1 MTEDLLKMGYKV
13 LDKEK
18 YDMWQMLVYYAAKN
32 NMLATLKIVLD
43 VLIMLKE
50 KNIPQI
56 EDKLIADFRPLD
68 NVPKNYEHLKNT
80 LQTVIYLVPCL
91 ANKDEA
97 HLFLEEFN
105 PLRVRDEAINKG
117 REQKAKLNK

>member
-68 NVPKNYEHLKNT
+68 NVPKNYDYLKNT

-91 ANKDEA
+91 ANKEEA

>member
-68 NVPKNYEHLKNT
+68 NVPKNYDYLKNT

-91 ANKDEA
+91 ANLEEA

-117 REQKAKLNK
+117 R